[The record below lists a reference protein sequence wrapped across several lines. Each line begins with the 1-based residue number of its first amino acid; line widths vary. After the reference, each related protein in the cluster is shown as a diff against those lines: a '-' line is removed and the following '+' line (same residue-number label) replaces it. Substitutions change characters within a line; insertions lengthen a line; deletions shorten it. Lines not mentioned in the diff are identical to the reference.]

1 MRGGERPRAG
11 RFTIGQGE
19 AEVLR
24 DADRDGGWVIL
35 VDGVPQSY
43 LDVDDPTYL
52 DFEYMR
58 LLGDVVD
65 HLGVGDE
72 ALDVAHV
79 GGAGC
84 TLARYVA
91 ATRPGSRQVV
101 FELDGALV
109 QLVRENFP
117 LRQVR
122 GLKVRV
128 GDGRAGIAGLPAASD
143 DLVVL
148 DAFAG
153 ATVPFPLVT
162 AEFTRDV
169 ARVLRDDGVYLVN
182 LADAGRLAFARRF
195 AATVRSVFPHALLMG
210 EPGVLRGRRYG
221 NLIVAASREPL
232 PVASLTRISAGKP
245 IPARCLDT
253 DEVDRFASGHP
264 PLHDGDAFTPPT
276 PPDSV
281 FT

>member
-1 MRGGERPRAG
+1 MPG
-11 RFTIGQGE
+11 RFPIGQGE
-19 AEVLR
+19 AELV
-24 DADRDGGWVIL
+24 RDGDRETGWVIL

-43 LDVDDPTYL
+43 VDVEDPTHL

-58 LLGDVVD
+58 SLGDIVD

-72 ALDVAHV
+72 ALDVVHV

-109 QLVRENFP
+109 QLVRDNFP
-117 LRQVR
+117 LKGVR
-122 GLKVRV
+122 GLRVRI
-128 GDGRAGIAGLPAASD
+128 GDGRAGVAGLPDDSD

-148 DAFAG
+148 DAFSG
-153 ATVPFPLVT
+153 ATMPFPLAT
-162 AEFTRDV
+162 LEFTRDV

-182 LADAGRLAFARRF
+182 VADGGRLAFARRL
-195 AATVRSVFPHALLMG
+195 AATVQEVFPHALLMA
-210 EPGVLRGRRYG
+210 EPGILRGRRYG
-221 NLIVAASREPL
+221 NLVLAASREPL
-232 PVASLTRISAGKP
+232 PVAALTRISAGKP

-253 DEVDRFASGHP
+253 AELSRFTSGHAP
-264 PLHDGDAFTPPT
+264 IRDTDELPPPT
-276 PPDSV
+276 PPKSL